1 MNTSLP
7 NSASTRGQTTG
18 DMLFQVSGGV
28 GLAIGLFLVLLLGM
42 LCLLLAREIIG
53 RRKAEKVLRESENR
67 LRLMIDEVEGYG
79 IFMVDTD
86 GCIATW
92 NIGATRL
99 TGFSA
104 AETIGRYGN
113 FFCTPDDVET
123 DRHAQILARASEIGR
138 EENEGWRIHKNGT
151 RFLVHATT
159 TPLYDSDAVLYG
171 YLKVLRDVTAS
182 RQSVEALEAS
192 EYRFKFALEGAG
204 EGVWD
209 WNEQT
214 GAIYFSP
221 GYYSMLGYD
230 ESEFEGN
237 FRSWKRFVHPDDL
250 GGIFDAHADHLA
262 GRAPNY
268 AREFRMLC
276 KDGSYKWV
284 LARGMVVSRDASG
297 RALRTIGTQSDI
309 SLLKSVQQRLHD
321 QNILFMQ
328 KNEQLQK
335 ADQVK
340 SEFLAN
346 MSHELRTPLNAV
358 LGFTGTMLMELPGA
372 LNTEQKKQLEI
383 VRDSGRHL
391 LALINEVLDLS
402 KIESGTLHVI
412 VREVCCRTVISDVCN
427 ALMPLAAQKKLDLI
441 VQLPVENIK
450 ITTDVR
456 LLKQILINLVG
467 NAIKF
472 TDDGAITVL
481 LRKDG
486 ASGGDGLHDGCGDG
500 AIWIDVSD
508 TGIGIEEAD
517 LDKLFLPFTQID
529 ATLARRFEGSGLG
542 LNVSKKYAE
551 AIGAELH
558 VDSSPGQGSRF
569 SIRIAEAALQPA

>member
-1 MNTSLP
+1 MKTFFLDATP
-7 NSASTRGQTTG
+7 TRGHTIG
-18 DMLFQVSGGV
+18 DTLFQVSEGV
-28 GLAIGLFLVLLLGM
+28 GLAIGLFLLLLLGM

-53 RRKAEKVLRESENR
+53 RRKAENVLRESENR
-67 LRLMIDEVEGYG
+67 LRLMMDEVEGYA
-79 IFMVDTD
+79 IFMVDTA

-92 NIGATRL
+92 NVGATRL
-99 TGFSA
+99 TGFPA
-104 AETIGRYGN
+104 ADAIGRYGN
-113 FFCTPDDVET
+113 FFCTAEDVET
-123 DRHAQILARASEIGR
+123 DRHAEILARASAIGR
-138 EENEGWRIHKNGT
+138 EENEGWRVHKNGT

-159 TPLYDSDAVLYG
+159 TPLYDSEAALYG
-171 YLKVLRDVTAS
+171 YLKVLRDITAS

-204 EGVWD
+204 EGIWD

-221 GYYSMLGYD
+221 GYYSMFGYD
-230 ESEFEGN
+230 GTEFEGN

-268 AREFRMLC
+268 SREFRMLC

-297 RALRTIGTQSDI
+297 RALRTIGTQNDI

-321 QNILFMQ
+321 QNILVMQ
-328 KNEQLQK
+328 KNAQLEK

-402 KIESGTLHVI
+402 RIESGNLHI
-412 VREVCCRTVISDVCN
+412 IIREVCCRTVISDVCN
-427 ALMPLAAQKKLDLI
+427 ALMPLAAQKKLNLK
-441 VQLPVENIK
+441 VQLPAETLK

-481 LRKDG
+481 LRKGDAG
-486 ASGGDGLHDGCGDG
+486 NGDGFDAGSDDG

-508 TGIGIEEAD
+508 TGIGIEKAD
-517 LDKLFLPFTQID
+517 LEKLFLPFTQLD

-551 AIGAELH
+551 AIGAQLH
-558 VDSSPGQGSRF
+558 VDSNPGQGSRF
-569 SIRIAEAALQPA
+569 SIRLAEAALQSA